1 LYGAEAG
8 NREEALDPRRQKPIG
23 EERRF
28 CPNRGT
34 CVEYRKAKLL
44 FLMLP
49 FLVLTVVGAIAVL
62 LASTTVMVAGEGTI
76 FYTPLGAPGII
87 AIIVGLAGLL
97 LLRLTK

>member
-8 NREEALDPRRQKPIG
+8 NREEALDPRRQKPKG